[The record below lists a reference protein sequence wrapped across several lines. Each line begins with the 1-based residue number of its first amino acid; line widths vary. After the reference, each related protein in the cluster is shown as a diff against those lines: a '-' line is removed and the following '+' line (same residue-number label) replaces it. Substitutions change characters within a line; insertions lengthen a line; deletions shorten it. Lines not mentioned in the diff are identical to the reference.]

1 MKENIKEE
9 QKEERVKQAADVS
22 SKDEIKM
29 NINNSLLLIVV
40 ILVVMSGVQVF
51 QMQGIQKAIASGSIK
66 TTTTQTQQ
74 GSAIGLPS
82 QVGGC
87 G

>member
-1 MKENIKEE
+1 METEKKEE
-9 QKEERVKQAADVS
+9 QAGQNYVPVK
-22 SKDEIKM
+22 KDIEKSTSD
-29 NINNSLLLIVV
+29 NSVVNNTMLFIVG

-51 QMQGIQKAIASGSIK
+51 QMQSISKALTNGPIK
-66 TTTTQTQQ
+66 SATQTQ
-74 GSAIGLPS
+74 GSVTGLPS

>member
-1 MKENIKEE
+1 MTEEKKEDQIK
-9 QKEERVKQAADVS
+9 QTVDVAA
-22 SKDEIKM
+22 KDEVKL
-29 NINNSLLLIVV
+29 NINSLLLFIIV

-51 QMQGIQKAIASGSIK
+51 QMQSISKAISSGSIK
-66 TTTTQTQQ
+66 TTTQTQ
-74 GSAIGLPS
+74 GSSINLPS